1 MSFHSLGLEFKPS
14 LRVDRQSIA
23 PPKSRQAAVF
33 DSGKF
38 FTKFL
43 RSIWVSGCYYIGRLR
58 GWHRLPACDCD
69 CDADRDWRRIHP
81 LFNGLPLNTQGLLP
95 EKNFSR
101 ADDVLA
107 NPWPKSVQ
115 NPNQL
120 PGVAAR
126 RNRLVVAELDPT
138 VRGPKLGRMRQGK
151 RKPELAPKREPRKSR
166 LAGRLTIQRFVFNA

>member
-69 CDADRDWRRIHP
+69 CDADRNWRRIHP

-115 NPNQL
+115 NPNHL
-120 PGVAAR
+120 PAR
-126 RNRLVVAELDPT
+126 RNRLAAVLDPIAL
-138 VRGPKLGRMRQGK
+138 GPKSLARERRK
-151 RKPELAPKREPRKSR
+151 RAPGKSR
-166 LAGRLTIQRFVFNA
+166 RDARKTIRLFVSNA